1 MKAHVVG
8 FQSCDF
14 KDREGKQVQGVSL
27 KCVVDSTNV
36 NLVGKDICKIWLS
49 NKLVSAVGFV
59 PEVDKDVNLIYDF
72 DGRHSVLIGY
82 EQL

>member
-49 NKLVSAVGFV
+49 NILVSNVGFI

>member
-27 KCVVDSTNV
+27 KCVVDYGILLLIMVV
-36 NLVGKDICKIWLS
+36 NIPI
-49 NKLVSAVGFV
+49 
-59 PEVDKDVNLIYDF
+59 
-72 DGRHSVLIGY
+72 
-82 EQL
+82 